1 MPIDGTDNLF
11 LNIQVKT
18 IEKCNLLESDFE
30 VAHQQFVLQ
39 EKINFTDRIDSN
51 EEITLFEDEEL
62 LTVRS
67 AKQKFI
73 FNKSNGNLSR

>member
-1 MPIDGTDNLF
+1 MRIDLSELPIDGTDNLF

-39 EKINFTDRIDSN
+39 EKINFTDRKNNYDS
-51 EEITLFEDEEL
+51 
-62 LTVRS
+62 S
-67 AKQKFI
+67 C
-73 FNKSNGNLSR
+73 